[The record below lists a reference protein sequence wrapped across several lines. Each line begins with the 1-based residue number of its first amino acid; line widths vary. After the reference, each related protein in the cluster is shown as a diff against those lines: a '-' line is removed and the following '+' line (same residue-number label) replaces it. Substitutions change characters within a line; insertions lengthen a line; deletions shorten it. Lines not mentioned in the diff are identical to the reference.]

1 MYKYE
6 HILNFFWS
14 LRTDNKCS
22 LHLKSFPA
30 CLTYLLANPLTFCL
44 KPTHYPLSNPP
55 TSFQTHYPFQ
65 THLPPT
71 KPAYLLPNPWYLL
84 PNPLTNF
91 KPTYLLPN
99 PLTSFPTP
107 LPTKFT
113 YLLPYLL
120 TSCQIHL
127 FLPKHLPPAKPTYLL
142 PNLYFLP
149 TQSTSC

>member
-55 TSFQTHYPFQ
+55 TSFQTHYPLSNPPTSYQTCLPPAKPMVPPTKPTYLISNLPTSCQ
-65 THLPPT
+65 THLPPFQ
-71 KPAYLLPNPWYLL
+71 PPYLPN
-84 PNPLTNF
+84 
-91 KPTYLLPN
+91 
-99 PLTSFPTP
+99 
-107 LPTKFT
+107 
-113 YLLPYLL
+113 LL
-120 TSCQIHL
+120 TSYHIYS
-127 FLPKHLPPAKPTYLL
+127 PPAKSPYSCQNTYLL